1 LPPGLYLLSLT
12 SHNQTLLS
20 TKIPSLP

>member
-20 TKIPSLP
+20 MKIPSLP